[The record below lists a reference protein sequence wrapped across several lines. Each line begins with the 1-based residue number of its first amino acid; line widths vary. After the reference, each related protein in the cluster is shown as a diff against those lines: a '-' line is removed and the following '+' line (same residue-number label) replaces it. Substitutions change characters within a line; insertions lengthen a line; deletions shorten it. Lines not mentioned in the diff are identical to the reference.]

1 MIMCLETSNIEP
13 LLKILDLVLVSDRLL
28 EPWICDTICDNIE
41 KVLQS
46 YTTVEDVDQKLY
58 AALNSVIHKADIYN
72 VKLKLQIVK
81 LMLQKVGVSIL
92 DTSDLLIH
100 LDKFPAEVLDIFSL
114 AISTLTSEK
123 GAESTSDID
132 LMTSDSV
139 IEKVKQSSKSLNVSV
154 RKAGANFIAKYSEVY
169 FKGISKPT
177 ETKFLQGFSDKFLCD
192 VLMILYESDYNGRTI
207 ATNLAGSFLSHLISP
222 DNEGYRHLSKLRAYI
237 FVFKT
242 LEGTD
247 GIEGPEITSRNVK
260 AIENSKL
267 DYCST
272 ELHCQSYF
280 RELFRLLIS
289 TGKTT
294 AINKIFSKICD
305 AKNLSLLST
314 ISSTILSEKKSLCSS
329 SYYMD
334 QLVDCSILQKTMDV
348 IYNDCSNLKE
358 QRCALSLLNDMIDT
372 DELVS
377 ILDRSNMC
385 HHYSKCDETNFKC
398 FMSTLVTFLM
408 ECSSESFA
416 MLSKVAPKLFKG
428 CEYKI
433 FCPLPQLTRVLL
445 RRLLSSDSRV
455 RDLTLDLISNLPQ
468 SCVDHTVVQCIL
480 SSSYTDED
488 FYIKSSALKVLSSF
502 DAPNLPLDL
511 EDSSKAVEIINKI
524 VTVIEFED
532 SMVTISFFGFLQN
545 HYHLIGEVIQNNLH
559 TITTEADHKTNGT
572 GCLLNNG
579 SDRSVSNHVDVD
591 TAINEVCDSAD
602 CADVTLIAA
611 YQERKVE
618 SSSTSSEVKLVSGI
632 FRLLSSDRCDVE
644 RMKASIELMCTILK
658 NLSSEKKSELIDFM
672 ERSYFKLV
680 ESFNSPFL
688 KHTIR
693 EFNCVLDGAKEFSE
707 IDASKDQNLKTVLA
721 LLESTPDPD
730 IVMDCY

>member
-1 MIMCLETSNIEP
+1 MCLETRNNEP
-13 LLKILDLVLVSDRLL
+13 LLKILDLVLVTDRLL

-41 KVLQS
+41 KELQS
-46 YTTVEDVDQKLY
+46 YSPVEDVDQKLY
-58 AALNSVIHKADIYN
+58 AALNSVIHKAEIYN

-92 DTSDLLIH
+92 DTTDLLIH

-114 AISTLTSEK
+114 AFSTLTSEK
-123 GAESTSDID
+123 GAKSTSDID
-132 LMTSDSV
+132 IMTSDSV
-139 IEKVKQSSKSLNVSV
+139 FEKVKQSSKSLNVSV

-169 FKGISKPT
+169 FKDISKPT

-222 DNEGYRHLSKLRAYI
+222 DNEGYKHLSKLRAYI

-247 GIEGPEITSRNVK
+247 GIEGPAITSRNVK

-267 DYCST
+267 DYSST

-305 AKNLSLLST
+305 AKNLSILSVV
-314 ISSTILSEKKSLCSS
+314 SSTILSEKKSLCLIFNFT
-329 SYYMD
+329 D
-334 QLVDCSILQKTMDV
+334 QFVDCSILQRTMDV

-358 QRCALSLLNDMIDT
+358 QRCALSLLNDLIDA
-372 DELVS
+372 DELS
-377 ILDRSNMC
+377 SMLYRSNMC

-398 FMSTLVTFLM
+398 FMSTLLTFLM

-416 MLSKVAPKLFKG
+416 MLSKVAPKLFKVV
-428 CEYKI
+428 EYEI
-433 FCPLPQLTRVLL
+433 FFPLPVQLTRVLL

-455 RDLTLDLISNLPQ
+455 RDLTLDFISNLPQ
-468 SCVDHTVVQCIL
+468 RCVDPSVMQCIL

-502 DAPNLPLDL
+502 DASNLPLDL
-511 EDSSKAVEIINKI
+511 KDSSKAVEILNKI

-545 HYHLIGEVIQNNLH
+545 HFHLIEEAIENNLH
-559 TITTEADHKTNGT
+559 IITTEADHKTNGT
-572 GCLLNNG
+572 GCSLNNG
-579 SDRSVSNHVDVD
+579 FSRSVSNHVDVD
-591 TAINEVCDSAD
+591 KAINEVCDSAD
-602 CADVTLIAA
+602 CADVPLIAA

-618 SSSTSSEVKLVSGI
+618 SSSTSPEVKLVSGI

-644 RMKASIELMCTILK
+644 RMKASIELMCTILR
-658 NLSSEKKSELIDFM
+658 NLPSNKKQELIHFM
-672 ERSYFKLV
+672 ETSYFKLV
-680 ESFNSPFL
+680 ESYNSPFL

-693 EFNCVLDGAKEFSE
+693 EFNCALDGAREFSE
-707 IDASKDQNLKTVLA
+707 LDASKDQNLKIVLA